1 MQSIPETRS
10 KTLAARLIIRF
21 AVKEPDM
28 RLVSVSALILAMVTS
43 SAFAQQ
49 SAETGPNAE
58 YHSYANLSQKFRGLK
73 QPSIKAIP
81 NTRLCIDFCSSLLR
95 QETVKL
101 EQIEAVLKI
110 VPKMVRATSVDY
122 SLGKDLREVSSIA
135 KFDRSK
141 QQSTSIDSAGGGT
154 VLAYSIAE
162 ADPLG
167 EVVSIDS
174 TLVAALPEG
183 VTLPAWRYQRLPTL
197 IRGGLNVRGAT
208 VPDVV
213 IAPIGSPDDLATQTG
228 PETMKPTERLPETAQ
243 TAPASGGMKLR
254 PGS

>member
-1 MQSIPETRS
+1 
-10 KTLAARLIIRF
+10 
-21 AVKEPDM
+21 M
-28 RLVSVSALILAMVTS
+28 RLVSVSAFVLAMVTS
-43 SAFAQQ
+43 SAFAQHAVQ
-49 SAETGPNAE
+49 SGPNAK
-58 YHSYANLSQKFRGLK
+58 HQSYANLPQKSQGLK

-81 NTRLCIDFCSSLLR
+81 NTNVCIDFCSSLLR

-110 VPKMVRATSVDY
+110 VPKTVRVTSVDY
-122 SLGKDLREVSSIA
+122 SRGKDLGEVPSIT

-141 QQSTSIDSAGGGT
+141 RKSNSIDTAGVGT
-154 VLAYSIAE
+154 VLASSVAE
-162 ADPLG
+162 ADALG

-213 IAPIGSPDDLATQTG
+213 IVPIGSPDDLATQTG
-228 PETMKPTERLPETAQ
+228 PETMKPTEPLPETAQ